1 MVHILKELESSH
13 LIAELRQ
20 RVAELDVHIQELVT
34 TDQINENNVIKK
46 LNENFLQNKIFFS
59 QNRHTDGD
67 KSSKSHIDNV
77 TTFVITREK
86 LGQLDYYS
94 VDFNDD
100 DDDNDDDLT
109 LDNFDS
115 STNKP
120 FLEFSQNLLKDS
132 DKD

>member
-1 MVHILKELESSH
+1 
-13 LIAELRQ
+13 
-20 RVAELDVHIQELVT
+20 
-34 TDQINENNVIKK
+34 
-46 LNENFLQNKIFFS
+46 
-59 QNRHTDGD
+59 
-67 KSSKSHIDNV
+67 
-77 TTFVITREK
+77 VITREK